1 MKNGKRPT
9 VRERNHI
16 KSLRLN
22 PINWLICKK
31 VSDKWLLVHRE
42 SGRTRTIPAP

>member
-1 MKNGKRPT
+1 MKNGKNPS

-16 KSLRLN
+16 KSQRLN
-22 PINWLICKK
+22 PFNWFISKK
-31 VSDKWLLVHRE
+31 MADKWLLIHRE